1 MEDFKNIS
9 KEQLEL
15 MLDNITTCV
24 KVMRETITD
33 EKERYCN
40 DTYLHLLAVQV
51 ELFEET
57 SRRTKEG
64 NKKGE

>member
-9 KEQLEL
+9 TEQLEL
-15 MLDNITTCV
+15 MLENITTCA

-33 EKERYCN
+33 AKERYCN
-40 DTYLHLLAVQV
+40 DIYLHLLAVEV